1 MRRAAALVVVA
12 LAAAAPAAADWLVLA
27 DGTRVETRG
36 AWERKGRLVVFTSA
50 QGRLSSLRADGI
62 DLEASRRASDAAQAA
77 AERPASAEPAA
88 AAPASRAVRRITNA
102 DLPAASPP
110 PPAVAGE
117 TPAEASGEAA
127 AAAAGAAAATA
138 RELEVRDAAQET
150 HPVDGH
156 LIVRGRLAN
165 RSTRTAAA
173 VELLVHVHG
182 PEGEVM
188 ATLPAALDVA
198 ALSPGAVTG
207 FTAHFLDV
215 YRGASA
221 LRFVPRA
228 TFLETGPVEEP
239 PADADAEPQP

>member
-50 QGRLSSLRADGI
+50 EGRLSSLRADGV
-62 DLEASRRASDAAQAA
+62 DLAASRRASDAAKAA
-77 AERPASAEPAA
+77 VESAAPPAA
-88 AAPASRAVRRITNA
+88 PRAVRRITNA
-102 DLPAASPP
+102 DIPAASLPL
-110 PPAVAGE
+110 PATVGA
-117 TPAEASGEAA
+117 TPAEGSGE
-127 AAAAGAAAATA
+127 AAAGAAAATA

-165 RSTRTAAA
+165 RSARTAAA

-182 PEGEVM
+182 PEGEVI

-198 ALSPGAVTG
+198 ALPPGAVTG

-215 YRGASA
+215 YGGASA

-228 TFLETGPVEEP
+228 TFLETGAQAAEP
-239 PADADAEPQP
+239 PADAGPPP